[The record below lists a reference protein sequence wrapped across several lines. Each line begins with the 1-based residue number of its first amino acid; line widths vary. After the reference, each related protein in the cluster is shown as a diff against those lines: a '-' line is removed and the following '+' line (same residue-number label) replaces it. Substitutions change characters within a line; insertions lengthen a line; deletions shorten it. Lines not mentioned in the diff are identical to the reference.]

1 MLSFPATLDSV
12 GLELLVAKGIHFC
25 QRTVARVPLN
35 YKLQL
40 LPKDFALLVSRDQ
53 QVKREASK
61 PV

>member
-40 LPKDFALLVSRDQ
+40 LPRDFALLVSRDH
-53 QVKREASK
+53 
-61 PV
+61 